1 MTCRPAYNE
10 IIYIQLQL
18 FSSAEP
24 KNQWGGGGGGEG
36 LVHNNLLYQAF
47 WGFAGMI
54 FFHELVQLK
63 RKKVEHISEGM
74 PEYVLIAGEKIY
86 YFRDSIWSMGE

>member
-1 MTCRPAYNE
+1 MKSY
-10 IIYIQLQL
+10 IYSYSFSAQL
-18 FSSAEP
+18 SRRISGVGE
-24 KNQWGGGGGGEG
+24 GGGEG